1 MAEKGKG
8 KSENYRIYC
17 HGFCK
22 LFPWDRFTNAGKR
35 AILCA
40 VTKYLNASY
49 ALYLSL
55 YWMSACFVYGYTRLF
70 MDRLGY
76 SADQVGLVLAL
87 DCAAAMVL
95 QPLLARA
102 MERSERFTLR
112 HVLILLCLVA
122 LVSGGLL
129 LLPLPRGAFVC
140 LFAAMSIMTMTL
152 QPFMNAVGFDYINR
166 GQNLNFAATRGIA
179 SLAFALVAK
188 AYAALAEVDL
198 DYLLVIYLLFTAG
211 ILAMSLLLAG
221 KGKEAPAPRSRANRG
236 SLLKSYP
243 FFFGMLLGMVLIF
256 FQHGFLDAY
265 LYDIILAVGGDT
277 RSLGTA
283 LLIGAAVETPMMLMF
298 AWVERKFGVGRC
310 LRFSAAAMALKTW
323 FILLLGSVGGVY
335 LMRFCHFFSYALLM
349 PALIYYTNGRM
360 ADSDRVTG
368 QALITGSIS
377 LAGMF
382 SYLTGGLMVSAWGPM
397 RGLLVCTLIG
407 MVGGVLFI
415 LFCQKDR
422 KQKV

>member
-1 MAEKGKG
+1 
-8 KSENYRIYC
+8 
-17 HGFCK
+17 
-22 LFPWDRFTNAGKR
+22 
-35 AILCA
+35 
-40 VTKYLNASY
+40 
-49 ALYLSL
+49 
-55 YWMSACFVYGYTRLF
+55 
-70 MDRLGY
+70 
-76 SADQVGLVLAL
+76 
-87 DCAAAMVL
+87 
-95 QPLLARA
+95 
-102 MERSERFTLR
+102 
-112 HVLILLCLVA
+112 
-122 LVSGGLL
+122 
-129 LLPLPRGAFVC
+129 
-140 LFAAMSIMTMTL
+140 MTMTL

-188 AYAALAEVDL
+188 VYAALAEVDL
-198 DYLLVIYLLFTAG
+198 DYHLVIYLLFKAG

-265 LYDIILAVGGDT
+265 LYDIILAVGGDA

-298 AWVERKFGVGRC
+298 AWVEHKFGVGRC